1 MFVYFILFYFLFS
14 NRCSLWRQNLLSQL
28 TLSNSHLCASP
39 SLKTSQ
45 IHSLKLSSLCLTV
58 ALQVTL
64 NKPCEK
70 KRKKRNFLI
79 WNHPKKMKPIK
90 LSPLSLSFFNPLF
103 GFRENQKE
111 NIICFCVNGIGNNL
125 LNKIKKIIITEAFR
139 EIAEILCLYTLI
151 GCWENEGKEN
161 RKLVCVSENLS
172 LISLL
177 VSVAFFKVSG
187 EILEILFPYSLFVSW
202 ENEGKW
208 IKSYCVSEI

>member
-1 MFVYFILFYFLFS
+1 MFIFFFLYFVILQSVL
-14 NRCSLWRQNLLSQL
+14 SLKTKPS
-28 TLSNSHLCASP
+28 LSNSHLCASP

-90 LSPLSLSFFNPLF
+90 LSPLCLAFFNPLF
-103 GFRENQKE
+103 GFWENQKE
-111 NIICFCVNGIGNNL
+111 CFCINGIGNNL

-139 EIAEILCLYTLI
+139 EIAEIRCLYSLI

>member
-64 NKPCEK
+64 NKPSEK

-90 LSPLSLSFFNPLF
+90 LSPLCLSFFNSLF

-111 NIICFCVNGIGNNL
+111 CFCINGIGNNL

-139 EIAEILCLYTLI
+139 EIAEIRCLYSLI
-151 GCWENEGKEN
+151 GC
-161 RKLVCVSENLS
+161 
-172 LISLL
+172 
-177 VSVAFFKVSG
+177 
-187 EILEILFPYSLFVSW
+187 
-202 ENEGKW
+202 
-208 IKSYCVSEI
+208 